1 MASTI
6 VSALGKDVE
15 KGLSIKENLSEYKS
29 MIDKYLSANTN
40 KYFISGPGERPIF
53 STEYIEKYIRLTGL
67 TKDKVNQIIKNS
79 KSIGSNW
86 YIMNNPFNVANA
98 LATRYF
104 AMKNN
109 TDYLKYTKW
118 YLIVSM
124 YPSIH
129 FKYFK
134 YGTNE
139 ACMNYT
145 IANLSGKY
153 KLKQTANMWSSLTEV
168 VDTALE
174 LHKKRIIDG
183 DDTAF
188 VKYIQD
194 VHTRMNS
201 LIKNIANEY
210 YKNYEDQK
218 YLKSEHESFEDDSYY
233 EADSSSYII
242 ERLTNKVVG
251 HLVVNGPDMKL
262 VQLAAKTNSISVNE
276 LRNYTQTMISEKQR
290 DDIQVIVES
299 LLYLFLNA
307 PGENHTVKDI
317 GTNTFMIYCLQ
328 VYKRSNTTDKNVIA
342 IKAILDRWLDELG
355 LTKKVSRTATI
366 INFRRALYTFFV
378 MSIQKI
384 AG

>member
-6 VSALGKDVE
+6 VNALGKNVE
-15 KGLSIKENLSEYKS
+15 KGLSDKGNLNVYKDT
-29 MIDKYLSANTN
+29 IDKYLSANTD

-53 STEYIEKYIRLTGL
+53 STEIADNYIKMVGL
-67 TKDKVNQIIKNS
+67 TRDEINQVIKNS

-104 AMKNN
+104 AMKGNE
-109 TDYLKYTKW
+109 DYIKYTKW
-118 YLIVSM
+118 YLLVSM
-124 YPSIH
+124 YPTIH

-145 IANLSGKY
+145 IANLTGKY
-153 KLKQTANMWSSLTEV
+153 KLKQTANMWNSFTEMI
-168 VDTALE
+168 DTAFS
-174 LHKKRIIDG
+174 LHKKNIIDG
-183 DDTAF
+183 DDKAF

-201 LIKNIANEY
+201 LIKNIAKEY
-210 YKNYEDQK
+210 YENYENQR

-233 EADSSSYII
+233 EADSNSYVI
-242 ERLTNKVVG
+242 ERLTNKVVT

-276 LRNYTQTMISEKQR
+276 LRNYTQTMVNEKQR
-290 DDIQVIVES
+290 EDIHAIVEA
-299 LLYLFLNA
+299 LLYLFLNS
-307 PGENHTVKDI
+307 PEEPHTSRDI

-328 VYKRSNTTDKNVIA
+328 VYKRSNTTDKNIIK

-355 LTKKVSRTATI
+355 LTSKVSRTATI
-366 INFRRALYTFFV
+366 VNFRRALYTFFV

>member
-6 VSALGKDVE
+6 VNALGKDVE
-15 KGLSIKENLSEYKS
+15 KGLSNKNNLSEYKD
-29 MIDKYLSANTN
+29 MIDKYLSNNTT

-53 STEYIEKYIRLTGL
+53 STDMANKYIQLIGL
-67 TKDKVNQIIKNS
+67 DRDKINKVIKDS

-86 YIMNNPFNVANA
+86 YIMNNPFNVANV

-104 AMKNN
+104 AIKK
-109 TDYLKYTKW
+109 DKDFLKYTKW
-118 YLIVSM
+118 YLLVSM
-124 YPSIH
+124 YPTIH

-145 IANLSGKY
+145 VANLTGKY
-153 KLKQTANMWSSLTEV
+153 KLKQTANMWSSFTEMI
-168 VDTALE
+168 DTAYE
-174 LHKKRIIDG
+174 LHEKKIIEG
-183 DDTAF
+183 DDKSF

-201 LIKNIANEY
+201 LVKNIAREY
-210 YKNYEDQK
+210 YDNYENQR
-218 YLKSEHESFEDDSYY
+218 YLKSEHESFEEDSYY
-233 EADSSSYII
+233 EADSNSYLI
-242 ERLTNKVVG
+242 ERLTNKVVT

-262 VQLAAKTNSISVNE
+262 VQLAAKTNSVSVNE
-276 LRNYTQTMISEKQR
+276 LRNYTQTMVNEKQR
-290 DDIQVIVES
+290 EDIRTIVEA
-299 LLYLFLNA
+299 LLFLFLNSSDVQ
-307 PGENHTVKDI
+307 HTSKDI

-328 VYKRSNTTDKNVIA
+328 VYKRSNTTDKNVIK
-342 IKAILDRWLDELG
+342 IKSILDRWLDELG
-355 LTKKVSRTATI
+355 VSNRISRAATI
-366 INFRRALYTFFV
+366 VNFRRALYTFFV